1 MYGVPKR
8 ALVGFSPQIK
18 KKGSSGFFFN
28 FNVVIDAPF
37 VKSWD
42 KKTMR
47 EFFGTTYVFI
57 SVIRL
62 VRYLSCSLKEIS
74 LPIGAGK

>member
-8 ALVGFSPQIK
+8 ALVGFSPQNQK
-18 KKGSSGFFFN
+18 KRFQWIFLN

-57 SVIRL
+57 SMIRL
-62 VRYLSCSLKEIS
+62 VRYLSCALKEIS
-74 LPIGAGK
+74 FPIGEGK